1 MSVCHANTQAI
12 EMLKCHVT
20 PEEWQWKVCDG
31 KSKPWAGHEEALR
44 SVPCTYHHKGPVT
57 RIDLTRLPKDSSA
70 QEACLSDMRKMVIY
84 LHWKRISELHWKQ
97 KKWHPGDLYTL
108 ILYDIWLE

>member
-1 MSVCHANTQAI
+1 
-12 EMLKCHVT
+12 MLKCHVT

-70 QEACLSDMRKMVIY
+70 QEACLNAMHKLLIY
-84 LHWKRISELHWKQ
+84 PHWKRISELHWKQ
-97 KKWHPGDLYTL
+97 KKKKAPRRFVHIDPLTFVL
-108 ILYDIWLE
+108 NRILKSKC